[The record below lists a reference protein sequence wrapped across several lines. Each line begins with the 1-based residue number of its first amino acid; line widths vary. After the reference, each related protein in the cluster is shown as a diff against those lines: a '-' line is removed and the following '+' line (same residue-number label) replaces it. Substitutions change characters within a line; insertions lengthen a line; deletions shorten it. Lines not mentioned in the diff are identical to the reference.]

1 MDQGVGQDGFYD
13 PMIYDVMLEGANQVG
28 GRYVAWE
35 REAREAGDA
44 AAAKHWQEEDIRLSL
59 EVRAVNADSRSAVEA
74 KTAELSELLRGMPW
88 HAPALG

>member
-13 PMIYDVMLEGANQVG
+13 PMIYDVMLEGANQVIAN
-28 GRYVAWE
+28 YVAWE
-35 REAREAGDA
+35 TEADEAGDA
-44 AAAKHWQEEDIRLSL
+44 VAVKHWQEEDIRLSL
-59 EVRAVNADSRSAVEA
+59 EVRAVDADSRSAVEA